1 MSGWFFIIIII
12 IIIIIVAH
20 EIGPGFSVPVRSAP
34 RRWVCGSLRGQMLFA
49 EALFFSFFFFFSFS
63 RFFLQNTGKGN
74 QILVNNKR

>member
-1 MSGWFFIIIII
+1 MGGFIIII

-49 EALFFSFFFFFSFS
+49 EALFFLFLFLFLFLFSFLLAKY
-63 RFFLQNTGKGN
+63 R
-74 QILVNNKR
+74 